1 VGIYLVL
8 AWKNTKKVK
17 DLSSQYNF
25 VDLSS
30 SKEEMEEKNIYT
42 IDITSF
48 SSLIDK
54 WSNNKQVNFSLKL

>member
-8 AWKNTKKVK
+8 AWKNTKKAK